1 MIKHGLLFCRDGE
14 LSQVAFV
21 TFKEEQ
27 ALETAL
33 LLSVSEQSA
42 ALESYSGM
50 SGLSSVCSLDGDQ
63 VI

>member
-1 MIKHGLLFCRDGE
+1 MTKHGLVLCRDGE

-42 ALESYSGM
+42 ALELYSA
-50 SGLSSVCSLDGDQ
+50 L
-63 VI
+63 